1 MSSGR
6 YDNREERFNEAELY
20 YEILSKRGVKRVK
33 QYLTP
38 EIHTLTVTERKNLT
52 TIQHVWKTG
61 DRFYKLAH
69 KYYGEP
75 EYWWIIPWYNQM
87 PTENH
92 VNLGQIILIPFP
104 PERLASLYTEAN
116 NG

>member
-6 YDNREERFNEAELY
+6 YNNRQKRFNNSELY
-20 YEILSKRGVKRVK
+20 YEILSKRGVKQIR

-38 EIHTLTVTERKNLT
+38 EIKTLTAAERSHIT
-52 TIQHVWKTG
+52 TVQHIWKTG

-69 KYYGEP
+69 KYYGNP

-104 PERLASLYTEAN
+104 PEMLASRYTDPV